1 MSKAVRNDWDFS
13 DDVFASQ
20 STKNF
25 LKKHYGYVSI
35 RKATEEEDIHNNI
48 DYYINDIPIQ
58 WRTQRFENRRY
69 SVKDYHATF
78 RYSRENSKFEER
90 QTSEILK
97 IIRNKNNGLPYPK
110 HHIWCLADKNFNIV
124 KGIIIDVDKFLSDYD
139 NRQYEFKYKLNN
151 NKTQKV
157 DPSITTGRIILIR
170 YNGDNSSEFISLNEK
185 YLLPNTIL
193 FKYINS

>member
-1 MSKAVRNDWDFS
+1 MSKTVRKDWDFS
-13 DDVFASQ
+13 DDAFESQ

-25 LKKHYGYVSI
+25 LKKHYGCVSI
-35 RKATEEEDIHNNI
+35 RKATEEEDMLNNI

-58 WRTQRFENRRY
+58 WRTQRFENRKY
-69 SVKDYHATF
+69 PIKDCHATF
-78 RYSRENSKFEER
+78 RFSRMFSLHEDR
-90 QTSEILK
+90 RDSEILK

-110 HHIWCLADKNFNIV
+110 HHIWCLADKDLNIV

-139 NRQYEFKYKLNN
+139 NRQYEFKYILRN

-170 YNGDNSSEFISLNEK
+170 YNGDDSSEFISLNEK

-193 FKYINS
+193 FKYSLN